1 MKGAARPLALR
12 WFGYTSVGIGLLG
25 VMQLSTIALG
35 QIAPDIPPTV
45 SSIMF
50 CLAVMAMSFSSTAAP
65 WLVVVLWSAADIA
78 TIIHSGVV
86 QWVPSTCMAAVA
98 LAVGRLAYRNVW
110 CGAVAAMMPTIS
122 AMTLNIG
129 QNGSPIW
136 TIATLLQN
144 GVWYGS
150 AAGVGALLFRYRAL
164 QLAERRRRSLAL
176 REDVMERLHDS
187 IANELSFAAAL
198 LDRTADSSH
207 DGRDCLALEARP
219 VVHRALD
226 QIRELID
233 WLQTADDEPDDIA
246 ADTTSGTWLSSGIL
260 PRRHVHSASVTGVMN
275 DGDTHLAT
283 LGFIGESL
291 LICTRDDGLA
301 DADVELLVPFLRE
314 MYGNIASHA
323 DSEGGYALSV
333 ACAPGTIRVCVSDR
347 SRDGAEHTPRHGFG
361 LERYRRRIEGIGG
374 IFRIGQIDENW
385 TLLAV
390 IPRSSAGAP
399 PGCADR
405 R

>member
-1 MKGAARPLALR
+1 
-12 WFGYTSVGIGLLG
+12 
-25 VMQLSTIALG
+25 
-35 QIAPDIPPTV
+35 
-45 SSIMF
+45 
-50 CLAVMAMSFSSTAAP
+50 
-65 WLVVVLWSAADIA
+65 
-78 TIIHSGVV
+78 
-86 QWVPSTCMAAVA
+86 
-98 LAVGRLAYRNVW
+98 
-110 CGAVAAMMPTIS
+110 MMPTIS

-246 ADTTSGTWLSSGIL
+246 ADTTSGTWLSS
-260 PRRHVHSASVTGVMN
+260 
-275 DGDTHLAT
+275 
-283 LGFIGESL
+283 
-291 LICTRDDGLA
+291 
-301 DADVELLVPFLRE
+301 
-314 MYGNIASHA
+314 
-323 DSEGGYALSV
+323 
-333 ACAPGTIRVCVSDR
+333 
-347 SRDGAEHTPRHGFG
+347 
-361 LERYRRRIEGIGG
+361 
-374 IFRIGQIDENW
+374 
-385 TLLAV
+385 
-390 IPRSSAGAP
+390 
-399 PGCADR
+399 
-405 R
+405 